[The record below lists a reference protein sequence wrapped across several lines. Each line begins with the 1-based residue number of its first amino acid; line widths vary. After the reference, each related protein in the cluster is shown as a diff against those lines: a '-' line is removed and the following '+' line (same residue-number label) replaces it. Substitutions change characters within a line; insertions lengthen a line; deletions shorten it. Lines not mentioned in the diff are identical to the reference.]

1 MPSTASDERVPGES
15 DDEEL
20 PPAAGPSA
28 PGPSFLDAT
37 DTTVIRIDDSP
48 LVLPPS
54 VDPDD
59 DGTFGIGHAQKLLTQ
74 QSLPTAAGPNG
85 AQESN
90 VRCPLPRFLGRE
102 ALLLLARASRFQR
115 GHFSAG
121 SLQLG
126 LPQSTSCRRTSKR
139 G

>member
-1 MPSTASDERVPGES
+1 MPPTDERVPGES

-54 VDPDD
+54 VEQQLPHHQLRRVVRDREPVRRV
-59 DGTFGIGHAQKLLTQ
+59 LLT
-74 QSLPTAAGPNG
+74 
-85 AQESN
+85 
-90 VRCPLPRFLGRE
+90 
-102 ALLLLARASRFQR
+102 
-115 GHFSAG
+115 
-121 SLQLG
+121 
-126 LPQSTSCRRTSKR
+126 
-139 G
+139 